1 MNDVTRRAAK
11 RPARRIFYRSA
22 HTNATPLLRRA
33 RMAGRLGAASKKRL
47 QSDAFSTRI
56 ADPSELDL
64 GPRSSVWGAGRQTE
78 SVEWSGF
85 GVRASGF
92 THRVQQTCP
101 PGRADRFGRR
111 GPAKIV
117 RDAQF
122 RSRHQARASDQPG
135 ALIRQGRMRR
145 SREPGLDE

>member
-1 MNDVTRRAAK
+1 VKFHAAQL
-11 RPARRIFYRSA
+11 RHY
-22 HTNATPLLRRA
+22 LLDA
-33 RMAGRLGAASKKRL
+33 LMTDTDDWIDLNLAGLSMTTGRV
-47 QSDAFSTRI
+47 QTQ
-56 ADPSELDL
+56 
-64 GPRSSVWGAGRQTE
+64 GRQTE

-122 RSRHQARASDQPG
+122 RSRHQVCASDQPG
-135 ALIRQGRMRR
+135 G
-145 SREPGLDE
+145 